1 MSKYKDMDLMMD
13 PEGEIGNTPSWLQLG
28 KSIDTRVFCE
38 EFLEENPML
47 CINNQFFSVDG
58 LIPDENSIK
67 KKIYEKLKPWFAA
80 GLAVQHQ
87 IGIAQRVIVDQVVQ
101 LAAVEPCLGKL
112 VFHGDGVN
120 CDCRPVR

>member
-13 PEGEIGNTPSWLQLG
+13 PEGEIGSTPSWLQQG

-38 EFLEENPML
+38 EFLEEYLML
-47 CINNQFFSVDG
+47 CINNQFISVDG

-80 GLAVQHQ
+80 GLPNKTTALS
-87 IGIAQRVIVDQVVQ
+87 RVFIKQ
-101 LAAVEPCLGKL
+101 
-112 VFHGDGVN
+112 F
-120 CDCRPVR
+120 